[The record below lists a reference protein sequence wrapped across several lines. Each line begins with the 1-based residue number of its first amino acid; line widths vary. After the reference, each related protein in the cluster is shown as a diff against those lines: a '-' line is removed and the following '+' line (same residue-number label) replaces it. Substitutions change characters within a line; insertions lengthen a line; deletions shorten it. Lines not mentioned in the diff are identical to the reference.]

1 MEQALQVAG
10 AIAILLAFVLMQL
23 SRLDPRS
30 VAYLLLNFAG
40 AATLA
45 VLAALGRDW
54 GFLLLEGSWAAVS
67 AAGLVARARRRA
79 GPADPG

>member
-10 AIAILLAFVLMQL
+10 AVAILVAFVLVQL

-30 VAYLLLNFAG
+30 VASLLLNFAG

-45 VLAALGRDW
+45 VLAARGRDW
-54 GFLLLEGSWAAVS
+54 GFLLLEGTWAAVS
-67 AAGLVARARRRA
+67 AGGLLARARRRA
-79 GPADPG
+79 GPGDPR